1 MSGQYSMKKTKILV
15 VDDHPLVRFGVIN
28 QLKSYDE
35 FVVVGEAEDGEDA
48 IAKTKA
54 LGPDL
59 VIMDIF
65 MPGISGIEATKLL
78 KKKYPS
84 TRVLILTG
92 FENEDYVYQI
102 IRSGAGGYVLKSV
115 EKEQLIEAVR
125 AVMKGEKFF
134 SPGISKLI
142 VENFIRK
149 AEGQK
154 NPAPFRRRNSD
165 KAGKRNSYPCCGRAD
180 KSANCRETVYQR
192 TNGRYPSHEHHAK
205 TEYPRCRKPCPLCHR
220 QRPRTIK
227 RMTPTGINE
236 MFTTI
241 NITLSQYSFNNYG
254 LNR

>member
-1 MSGQYSMKKTKILV
+1 MKKIKILV

-28 QLKSYDE
+28 QLKTCEDY
-35 FVVVGEAEDGEDA
+35 VVVGEAEDGEDA

-54 LGPDL
+54 LSPDL

-115 EKEQLIEAVR
+115 EKEELLEAVR
-125 AVMKGEKFF
+125 AVLRDEKFF
-134 SPGISKLI
+134 SPRISKLI

-154 NPAPFRRRNSD
+154 IPIATD
-165 KAGKRNSYPCCGRAD
+165 DEILTKREREILVHVAD
-180 KSANCRETVYQR
+180 GLTNQQIAEKLFISARTVDTHR
-192 TNGRYPSHEHHAK
+192 TNIMQKLNIHDVANLVRYAIDK
-205 TEYPRCRKPCPLCHR
+205 
-220 QRPRTIK
+220 
-227 RMTPTGINE
+227 GIVQ
-236 MFTTI
+236 
-241 NITLSQYSFNNYG
+241 SKD
-254 LNR
+254 

>member
-1 MSGQYSMKKTKILV
+1 MKKIKILV

-28 QLKSYDE
+28 QLKSSEEY
-35 FVVVGEAEDGEDA
+35 VVVGEAEDGEDA

-78 KKKYPS
+78 RKKYPS

-102 IRSGAGGYVLKSV
+102 IRSGAGGYILKSV
-115 EKEQLIEAVR
+115 EKEELLEAVQ
-125 AVMKGEKFF
+125 AVMSGERFF
-134 SPGISKLI
+134 SPRISKLI

-154 NPAPFRRRNSD
+154 SLIPAED
-165 KAGKRNSYPCCGRAD
+165 DILTKREKEILALVAD
-180 KSANCRETVYQR
+180 GLTNQQIAEKLFISARTVDTHR
-192 TNGRYPSHEHHAK
+192 TNIMQKLNIHDVANLVRYAMEK
-205 TEYPRCRKPCPLCHR
+205 
-220 QRPRTIK
+220 
-227 RMTPTGINE
+227 
-236 MFTTI
+236 
-241 NITLSQYSFNNYG
+241 G
-254 LNR
+254 LVQSKE

>member
-1 MSGQYSMKKTKILV
+1 MKKTKILV

-28 QLKSYDE
+28 QLKTCEEY
-35 FVVVGEAEDGEDA
+35 VVVGEAEDGEDA

-78 KKKYPS
+78 RKKYPT

-115 EKEQLIEAVR
+115 EKEELLDAVR
-125 AVMKGEKFF
+125 AVMRGEKFF
-134 SPGISKLI
+134 SPRISKLI

-149 AEGQK
+149 AEGQII
-154 NPAPFRRRNSD
+154 PIPVD
-165 KAGKRNSYPCCGRAD
+165 DEILTKREREILVLVAD
-180 KSANCRETVYQR
+180 GLTNQQIAEKLFISARTVDTHR
-192 TNGRYPSHEHHAK
+192 TNIMQKLNIHDVANLVRYAIDK
-205 TEYPRCRKPCPLCHR
+205 
-220 QRPRTIK
+220 
-227 RMTPTGINE
+227 
-236 MFTTI
+236 
-241 NITLSQYSFNNYG
+241 G
-254 LNR
+254 LVQSKD

>member
-1 MSGQYSMKKTKILV
+1 MSGQHSMKKIKILV

-28 QLKSYDE
+28 QLKAYED
-35 FVVVGEAEDGEDA
+35 FIVVGEAEDGEDA

-54 LGPDL
+54 LSPDL

-78 KKKYPS
+78 KKKYPA

-149 AEGQK
+149 AEGQRV
-154 NPAPFRRRNSD
+154 PPLSD
-165 KAGKRNSYPCCGRAD
+165 DEILTKREKEILILVAD
-180 KSANCRETVYQR
+180 GLTNQQIAEKLFISARTVDTHR
-192 TNGRYPSHEHHAK
+192 TNIMQKLNIHDVANLVRYAIDK
-205 TEYPRCRKPCPLCHR
+205 
-220 QRPRTIK
+220 
-227 RMTPTGINE
+227 
-236 MFTTI
+236 
-241 NITLSQYSFNNYG
+241 G
-254 LNR
+254 LVQSKE

>member
-1 MSGQYSMKKTKILV
+1 MKKTKILV

-28 QLKSYDE
+28 QLKTCEDY
-35 FVVVGEAEDGEDA
+35 VVVGEAEDGEDA

-54 LGPDL
+54 LSPDL

-78 KKKYPS
+78 RKKYPS

-115 EKEQLIEAVR
+115 EKEELLDAVR
-125 AVMKGEKFF
+125 AVLRGEKFF
-134 SPGISKLI
+134 SPRISKLI

-154 NPAPFRRRNSD
+154 NPIPLD
-165 KAGKRNSYPCCGRAD
+165 DEILTKREREILVHVAD
-180 KSANCRETVYQR
+180 GLTNQQIAEKLFISARTVDTHR
-192 TNGRYPSHEHHAK
+192 TNIMQKLNIHDVANLVRYAIDKGFVQSK
-205 TEYPRCRKPCPLCHR
+205 D
-220 QRPRTIK
+220 
-227 RMTPTGINE
+227 
-236 MFTTI
+236 
-241 NITLSQYSFNNYG
+241 
-254 LNR
+254 